1 MYTFE
6 AGLTSAPF
14 RHFTCHSPPS
24 KNSTPRQPNLVPGSV
39 ASLKVTFFDNS
50 AQSLEGL
57 EHYSHVWL
65 VFFFHLNDNV
75 AVKPKVRRL
84 MRFISVYQ

>member
-1 MYTFE
+1 
-6 AGLTSAPF
+6 
-14 RHFTCHSPPS
+14 
-24 KNSTPRQPNLVPGSV
+24 V

-65 VFFFHLNDNV
+65 IFFFHLNDNV
-75 AVKPKVRRL
+75 AVKPKVRAQAGAL
-84 MRFISVYQ
+84 LPAQHPPCAHVPAAEKLDAL